1 MSNFISTHWGT
12 YKFSVDKN
20 QKLSLTN
27 WESYPS
33 PTEFGIGL
41 ADAATDDLRIK
52 QPHVRKGWLENK
64 GKSDGRRGR
73 DNFIPVSWDE
83 ALKLASDELLETK
96 ISLVIQQFMLD
107 LMVGQVLV
115 VFIMLKVK

>member
-20 QKLSLTN
+20 QKLSLAN
-27 WESYPS
+27 WESDPS

-64 GKSDGRRGR
+64 GKSDGKRGR

-83 ALKLASDELLETK
+83 ALKLASD
-96 ISLVIQQFMLD
+96 M
-107 LMVGQVLV
+107 G
-115 VFIMLKVK
+115 